1 MKLAIILC
9 LPIKYVVFLCVS
21 LCLASDIEN
30 KRLLGETI
38 KELRGTYKRRPQ
50 TESLYRL
57 RLLKRAGV
65 RTSEL
70 LNVYRSGVSSILE
83 YAVQL
88 KISLRTSVI
97 ATNQFKKGLLGSYR
111 EMGEQYS
118 HSRDGAHSPL
128 VWVELVILQFSRSFF
143 FFFSGAPLF
152 EN

>member
-9 LPIKYVVFLCVS
+9 LPIKYVVFVCVS
-21 LCLASDIEN
+21 LCLASEIEN

-65 RTSEL
+65 STSEL
-70 LNVYRSGVSSILE
+70 LNVYKSGVSSILE

-88 KISLRTSVI
+88 WQNIAAYVCNSIESIQKRAFKIIRENGRAVLTQMS
-97 ATNQFKKGLLGSYR
+97 KGDKFL
-111 EMGEQYS
+111 
-118 HSRDGAHSPL
+118 
-128 VWVELVILQFSRSFF
+128 
-143 FFFSGAPLF
+143 
-152 EN
+152 